1 MKQRV
6 PRRAWYGG
14 GVVHRPR
21 ILVED
26 DQPAL
31 AISDFS
37 LLGYA
42 GFDVAFCSGPGSDP
56 GACPLLAGRECPVAA
71 RADVVLHGLDPRLGI
86 AAAIRRR
93 HPATA
98 VLIKQPRLAAPPP
111 HAAPAPGQAGEP
123 ACDVPPGCVPLPVGC
138 SVPGQIE
145 TARQG
150 SALLSE
156 AVRA

>member
-14 GVVHRPR
+14 GAVHRTR

-26 DQPAL
+26 GQPAL

-37 LLGYA
+37 LIGHA

-86 AAAIRRR
+86 ATAIRRR

-98 VLIKQPRLAAPPP
+98 VLIKQPRLAAPPAQ
-111 HAAPAPGQAGEP
+111 AAAAPGQAGGPELE
-123 ACDVPPGCVPLPVGC
+123 CPPECVPLPFGC

-145 TARQG
+145 AAR
-150 SALLSE
+150 
-156 AVRA
+156 RAAPC